1 MSTISSLSPAKLS
14 SIYLRDFLKA
24 TFQFEAVL
32 LRELVYSIGLTD
44 SAHSDSYSSPR
55 THLMDFLTAALKFE
69 AVLLTELPSTVI
81 ICLSCISQLL
91 LSMAAKKYK
100 TAQEKKEA
108 RREINARSY
117 AKNWSKI
124 TKHRKQNRKSS
135 VSKERK
141 ENNVEGH
148 LSLKSPRNTA
158 THKPNADPKKCGN
171 SEKHSL
177 PPSHARNT
185 ATHKPNAD
193 PKKRENSE
201 KHSLP
206 PSHVT
211 PTHDNSNVIDEI
223 EYLMDHGPARPKEP
237 VTVSQLAFENVRA
250 VFMNYKA
257 VIGSDWTSGFFK

>member
-1 MSTISSLSPAKLS
+1 M
-14 SIYLRDFLKA
+14 
-24 TFQFEAVL
+24 
-32 LRELVYSIGLTD
+32 
-44 SAHSDSYSSPR
+44 
-55 THLMDFLTAALKFE
+55 AALKFE

-91 LSMAAKKYK
+91 LSMVAKKYK
-100 TAQEKKEA
+100 TAQEKKQA
-108 RREINARSY
+108 RREINACNY
-117 AKNWSKI
+117 AKNWCKI
-124 TKHRKQNRKSS
+124 TKHRKQKYADAVEKQHKQLTTHRKSS

-148 LSLKSPRNTA
+148 LSLKSHRTISDVHSPRNTM

-171 SEKHSL
+171 SEK
-177 PPSHARNT
+177 R
-185 ATHKPNAD
+185 
-193 PKKRENSE
+193 
-201 KHSLP
+201 SLP

-211 PTHDNSNVIDEI
+211 PTHNDSNVINEI

-237 VTVSQLAFENVRA
+237 VTVSQLAFKNVCA